1 MIEELEWQHSRK
13 EKLTMQNNLFQ
24 LSGIDQLIPVHG
36 IEGAMEY
43 NIGPSCRVPLFDD
56 SEDVFYIK
64 TTDKYGVPTVK
75 RYRFEE
81 EVPISIDNQKAVSL
95 NDIRSII
102 KDELASIK
110 EELLNG
116 QQSISTTDNTTVDS
130 DVTKPN
136 NAKSAARSKQ
146 RSIITD
152 VGTDKE

>member
-1 MIEELEWQHSRK
+1 
-13 EKLTMQNNLFQ
+13 MQNNLFQ

-36 IEGAMEY
+36 IDGAMEY

-81 EVPISIDNQKAVSL
+81 EIPVSYADQKAVSL

-102 KDELASIK
+102 KEELVSIK

-116 QQSISTTDNTTVDS
+116 QQSIPATNNTTADS
-130 DVTKPN
+130 DVTAKPN
-136 NAKSAARSKQ
+136 ISKSATRNKQ
-146 RSIITD
+146 RSNITD
-152 VGTDKE
+152 VESVEE